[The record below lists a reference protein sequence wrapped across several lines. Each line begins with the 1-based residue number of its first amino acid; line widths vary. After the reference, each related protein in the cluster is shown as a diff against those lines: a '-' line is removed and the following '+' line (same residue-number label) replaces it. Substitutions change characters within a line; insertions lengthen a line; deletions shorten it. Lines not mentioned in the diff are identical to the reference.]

1 MLYFFLQI
9 WFMHSLFL
17 STSRKKSA
25 WIRSI
30 KRIRNVFSG
39 SQKGASVTVTRR
51 NEVAERTARDRDE
64 NSNQVV
70 EQPQELSMT
79 SASSSRNNNYND
91 NQIYDDNDNKY

>member
-39 SQKGASVTVTRR
+39 SQKGASVAVTRR